1 VDFRHHFNRLSAR
14 TLDAAMCGMMY
25 AIQRRH
31 RLDSTSREVLA
42 RYIDTCAPLSRDEY
56 FRHAPAEITVAS
68 GSQPLEL
75 TWTSPITSGYAEND
89 RAFALHFP
97 APGRPDAP
105 TVFFLHAL
113 MSASDIGYR
122 RWAARFN
129 ASGWSACFVH
139 LPYHY
144 SRVPRGHRNGELA
157 ITANLVRNAEG
168 LRQGVTEL
176 RQLMAWLRAK
186 GVKEFGVWGCSY
198 GGWIG
203 ALLASVE
210 RDFRF
215 VALMEPIVDVGHA
228 IWQSLTGLALRREL
242 RRIGIEPELPARHFP
257 LTSPLHG
264 QPLCGADRVLLA
276 AGEYDTIARAEDVAA
291 LQARWA
297 GSTMITEP
305 QGHFGYRLMPA
316 AWDWLE
322 SKGWLETS
330 EITSNTR
337 ETSNIQ

>member
-1 VDFRHHFNRLSAR
+1 VISHFQRFSAR

-31 RLDSTSREVLA
+31 RLDGTSRDALTQ
-42 RYIDTCAPLSRDEY
+42 YIESYVALSRDEY
-56 FRHAPAEITVAS
+56 YAPPVAEISMTNGAVPSVLTWASPIAS
-68 GSQPLEL
+68 GF
-75 TWTSPITSGYAEND
+75 AAND
-89 RAFALHFP
+89 HAYALHFP
-97 APGRPDAP
+97 APGRPGAP
-105 TVFFLHAL
+105 TVLFLHAL
-113 MSASDIGYR
+113 MSASDTGYR

-129 ASGWSACFVH
+129 AAGWGACFVH

-176 RQLMAWLRAK
+176 RQLMRWLRTR
-186 GVKEFGVWGCSY
+186 GVNEFAVWGCSY

-215 VALMEPIVDVGHA
+215 VALMEPIVNVDHA
-228 IWQSLTGLALRREL
+228 IWQSPTGLALRREL
-242 RRIGIEPELPARHFP
+242 RRIGIEPELPARSFP

-264 QPLCGADRVLLA
+264 MPLCGGERVLLA
-276 AGEYDTIARAEDVAA
+276 AGEYDTIARAEDVAE
-291 LQARWA
+291 LQSRWKGA
-297 GSTMITEP
+297 SLITEP

-316 AWDWLE
+316 AWRWLE
-322 SKGWLETS
+322 EKGWL
-330 EITSNTR
+330 
-337 ETSNIQ
+337 